1 MIRNLDCIRGV
12 DAEERRA
19 ASATTCGLGSA
30 LCWVVA
36 ATTGFGQEL
45 LFEVNGDVDARFGS
59 VIAAAGDVD
68 ADGYPDLLVGIPL
81 APKGTIVPGNAR
93 VFSGKDG
100 TLLYSKY
107 GKNDGE
113 WFGVSVAGGFDM
125 NGDGYADF
133 LVGAPY
139 APFGSVRRALL
150 YSGQDCSILWSAD
163 GDDSQDGFGYSVANC
178 GDVNQDG
185 AIDWV
190 VGAPGA
196 LNNGIRVG
204 SIRVFSGLDGSA
216 LYTVYGS
223 ETNSSFG
230 NPVSGAGDVDA
241 DGYDDFIAGSPYS
254 SNSRPQ
260 GGRAQVYSGQTGAL
274 ILDEKGDLKDQL
286 FLGWSVSALGDL
298 DLDGFDDILVG
309 TLQYDADNCPS
320 SEGFAW
326 AYSGQTGGALYQ
338 YQGDA
343 ADDVFGISVHG
354 CGDVNRDGS
363 PDFIIGA
370 PQSNNTGGIGGCG
383 GGPGYARLYSG
394 RTGIALYT
402 LMGRELSD
410 NFGIAVSDLGDVNLD
425 GFPDI
430 AVGANLTY
438 DSGGKFGSVYVFGGN
453 DLYLNASPRNPTAGD
468 ALTLSTRE
476 GPTGNLVALFLLDV
490 NGTPTSTLLG
500 YGSFDSGLGFDVS
513 GTVPL
518 GLSNYEFT
526 FKSFAIGASGK
537 IVDSAL
543 EVVAIQ

>member
-1 MIRNLDCIRGV
+1 MWNRDSDPNV
-12 DAEERRA
+12 DAKEGRA
-19 ASATTCGLGSA
+19 ASAMRCGLASA
-30 LCWVVA
+30 LCWVITT
-36 ATTGFGQEL
+36 TTGSGQQL
-45 LFEVNGDVDARFGS
+45 LFEVNGDAAFAGFGS
-59 VIAAAGDVD
+59 FVAPAGDVD
-68 ADGYPDLLVGIPL
+68 ADGYPDLLVGIPYERR
-81 APKGTIVPGNAR
+81 GGIVPGNVR

-125 NGDGYADF
+125 NGDGHADF
-133 LVGAPY
+133 LVGAPN
-139 APFGSVRRALL
+139 APFGSGLRALL
-150 YSGQDCSILWSAD
+150 YSGQDRSILWSAD
-163 GDDSQDGFGYSVANC
+163 GDDGQDGFGYSVANC

-185 AIDWV
+185 AMDWV

-196 LNNGIRVG
+196 LDNGVRVG
-204 SIRVFSGLDGSA
+204 SFRVFSGIDGSV

-241 DGYDDFIAGSPYS
+241 DGDGDVIAGSPYS
-254 SNSRPQ
+254 SALRPR

-274 ILDEKGDLKDQL
+274 ILDKMGDLKDQL
-286 FLGWSVSALGDL
+286 LLGWSVSAVGDL

-309 TLQYDADNCPS
+309 SLQYDADDCPS

-326 AYSGQTGGALYQ
+326 AISGQNGGTLYQ

-354 CGDVNRDGS
+354 CGDVNRDGW

-370 PQSNNTGGIGGCG
+370 PQTSNTGSLGGCG
-383 GGPGYARLYSG
+383 AGPGYARLYSG

-402 LMGRELSD
+402 FTGFSSND
-410 NFGIAVSDLGDVNLD
+410 NFGVAVSDAGDVDLD
-425 GFPDI
+425 GFPDVS
-430 AVGANLTY
+430 VGASLATGG
-438 DSGGKFGSVYVFGGN
+438 SGTFGSVYVFGGN
-453 DLYLNASPRNPTAGD
+453 DLFLNASLRGPTSGD
-468 ALTLSTRE
+468 RLTLSTRE
-476 GPTGNLVALFLLDV
+476 GPTGNLVALFMVDV

-513 GTVPL
+513 GTVPP
-518 GLSNYEFT
+518 GFSSYVFT

-537 IVDSAL
+537 IIDSAP